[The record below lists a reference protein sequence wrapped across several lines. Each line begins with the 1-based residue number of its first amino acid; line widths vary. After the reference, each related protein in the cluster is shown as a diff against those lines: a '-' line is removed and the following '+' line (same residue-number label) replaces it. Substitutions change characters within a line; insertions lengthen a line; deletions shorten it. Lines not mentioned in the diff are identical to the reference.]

1 MVMIRK
7 IVLFIVSATLVLTS
21 SHNAM
26 AQRRQ
31 VMLDKVVAVVGGSSI
46 LYSEVKEYAEAIV
59 AQQRQMGYTSERE
72 PMHEALETLLQQKL
86 LYNQALLDS
95 VEINSGEVTKSVEN
109 YLQSLIQECGGIQEL
124 ETREHMP
131 IFNYREML
139 RTRYEEQAYAQA
151 LQQQIVSKVS
161 IVPGE
166 VERFY
171 RDIDKD
177 SLPMIGE
184 QYVYA
189 QITKFPASMKEA
201 KQRTKERLLDM
212 RERIVTGQ
220 TKFSVLAR
228 MYSVDGSAMYGGEM
242 QPAPSSI
249 YVRPFAEAL
258 EKLTPGQI
266 SEIIETEF
274 GFHIIELIDKKGDL
288 YHCRHILLRPTYTRD
303 ELMQP
308 AHQLDSIARL
318 IRLDSLSFSDAALRF
333 SDDASSKMNG
343 GIVSNHDILARQGIY
358 DGARLTTTRFLKEDF
373 GLDGGKALE
382 DYSALMRLK
391 VGEVSDSFQTT
402 DLMGNQMSKIVKLV
416 EIIPPHTASLK
427 DDYVRLEEIAL
438 NQKRENYFREWL
450 NKKIESMYIYID
462 PEYRKWEFEN
472 KKWIK

>member
-1 MVMIRK
+1 MIRK
-7 IVLFIVSATLVLTS
+7 IALVIVSVAVALTS
-21 SHNAM
+21 TQSVE

-46 LYSEVKEYAEAIV
+46 LYSEVQEYAEALV
-59 AQQRQMGYTSERE
+59 TQYRQMGYTPERN
-72 PMHEALETLLQQKL
+72 PMHEALEALLQQKL

-95 VEINSGEVTKSVEN
+95 VEISQSDVTNRIES
-109 YLQSLIQECGGIQEL
+109 YLQSLIEEAGGIQAI

-139 RTRYEEQAYAQA
+139 RARYEEQAYAQA
-151 LQQQIVSKVS
+151 LQQQIISKVN

-171 RDIDKD
+171 RNIDKD
-177 SLPMIGE
+177 SLPVIGE

-212 RERIVTGQ
+212 RQRSVTGE
-220 TKFSVLAR
+220 TKFALLAR

-242 QPAPSSI
+242 QPAPASI

-258 EKLTPGQI
+258 EKLKPGQV
-266 SEIIETEF
+266 SEIVETEF

-288 YHCRHILLRPTYTRD
+288 YHCRHILLRPTYTHE

-308 AHQLDSIARL
+308 ARELDSIARL
-318 IRLDSLSFSDAALRF
+318 IRLDSLSFEAAALRY

-343 GIVSNHDILARQGIY
+343 GIVSNHDILARQGVY
-358 DGARLTTTRFLKEDF
+358 DGARLTATRFLREDF
-373 GLDGGKALE
+373 GMDGGKALE
-382 DYSALMRLK
+382 DYAALMRLK

-402 DLMGNQMSKIVKLV
+402 DYMGNQMSKIVKLV

-427 DDYVRLEEIAL
+427 DDYVRLEELAL
-438 NQKRENYFREWL
+438 NQKREKYFTEWL

-462 PEYRKWEFEN
+462 PEFRDWEFEN
-472 KKWIK
+472 KTWIK

>member
-1 MVMIRK
+1 MIRK

>member
-258 EKLTPGQI
+258 EKLKPGQI

>member
-1 MVMIRK
+1 MIRK
-7 IVLFIVSATLVLTS
+7 IALVIVSVAVALTS
-21 SHNAM
+21 TQSVE

-31 VMLDKVVAVVGGSSI
+31 VMLDKVVAVVGGSSV
-46 LYSEVKEYAEAIV
+46 LYSEVQEYAEALV
-59 AQQRQMGYTSERE
+59 TQYRQMGYTPERD
-72 PMHEALETLLQQKL
+72 PMHEALEALLQQKL

-95 VEINSGEVTKSVEN
+95 VEISQSDVTNRIES
-109 YLQSLIQECGGIQEL
+109 YLQSLIEEAGGIQAI

-139 RTRYEEQAYAQA
+139 RARYEEQAYAQA
-151 LQQQIVSKVS
+151 LQQQIISKVN

-171 RDIDKD
+171 RNIDKD
-177 SLPMIGE
+177 SLPVIGE

-212 RERIVTGQ
+212 RQRIVTGE
-220 TKFSVLAR
+220 TKFALLAR

-242 QPAPSSI
+242 QPAPASI

-258 EKLTPGQI
+258 EKLKPGQV
-266 SEIIETEF
+266 SEIVETEF

-288 YHCRHILLRPTYTRD
+288 YHCRHILLRPTYTHE

-308 AHQLDSIARL
+308 ARELDSIARL
-318 IRLDSLSFSDAALRF
+318 IRLDSLSFEAAALRY

-343 GIVSNHDILARQGIY
+343 GIVSNHDILARQGVY
-358 DGARLTTTRFLKEDF
+358 DGARLTATRFLREDF
-373 GLDGGKALE
+373 GMDGGKALE
-382 DYSALMRLK
+382 DYAALMRLK

-402 DLMGNQMSKIVKLV
+402 DYMGNQMSKIVKLV

-427 DDYVRLEEIAL
+427 DDYVRLEELAL
-438 NQKRENYFREWL
+438 NQKREKYFTEWL

-462 PEYRKWEFEN
+462 PEFRDWEFEN
-472 KKWIK
+472 KTWIK